1 MRRAPAIRRRFET
14 LDGNNITGQEQT
26 AIGGVPRGA
35 AGRTGVTIM
44 DGTLAAKQKAS
55 IIVTQGDYQR
65 LQGLANVARVRQPDV
80 AEELAG
86 ELDRAGVVADG
97 EIAPDVVRMGSTVE
111 YRTEAGGSR
120 TVTLVFPG
128 EADIAQNKVSI
139 LTPIGT
145 ALLGLS
151 PGQSLDWLARDGRR
165 HRLTILSV
173 RQPGG

>member
-1 MRRAPAIRRRFET
+1 
-14 LDGNNITGQEQT
+14 
-26 AIGGVPRGA
+26 
-35 AGRTGVTIM
+35 M
-44 DGTLAAKQKAS
+44 DGTLTTDQKAA
-55 IIVTQGDYQR
+55 IVVTQADYQR
-65 LQGLANVARVRQPDV
+65 LQGLANAARMRQPDV

-97 EIAPDVVRMGSTVE
+97 EIAPDVVRMGSIVE
-111 YRTEAGGSR
+111 YRTETGATR

-128 EADIAQNKVSI
+128 EADIAQGKVSI

-151 PGQSLDWLARDGRR
+151 PGQSLGWVARDGRG

-173 RQPGG
+173 RPPAG

>member
-1 MRRAPAIRRRFET
+1 MAIAACYAPA
-14 LDGNNITGQEQT
+14 
-26 AIGGVPRGA
+26 
-35 AGRTGVTIM
+35 GRIGVTIM

-55 IIVTQGDYQR
+55 IVVTQGDYQR
-65 LQGLANVARVRQPDV
+65 LQGLATVARVRQPDV

-165 HRLTILSV
+165 HRLTILAV

>member
-1 MRRAPAIRRRFET
+1 
-14 LDGNNITGQEQT
+14 
-26 AIGGVPRGA
+26 
-35 AGRTGVTIM
+35 M
-44 DGTLAAKQKAS
+44 DGTLTTDQKAA
-55 IIVTQGDYQR
+55 IVVTQADYQR
-65 LQGLANVARVRQPDV
+65 LQGLANAARTRQPDV

-97 EIAPDVVRMGSTVE
+97 EIAPDVVRMGSIVE
-111 YRTEAGGSR
+111 YRTETGATR

-128 EADIAQNKVSI
+128 EADIAQGKVSI

-151 PGQSLDWLARDGRR
+151 PGQSLGWVARDGRG

-173 RQPGG
+173 RPPAG

>member
-1 MRRAPAIRRRFET
+1 MQ
-14 LDGNNITGQEQT
+14 DVQ
-26 AIGGVPRGA
+26 
-35 AGRTGVTIM
+35 VTN
-44 DGTLAAKQKAS
+44 QKAA
-55 IIVTQGDYQR
+55 IVVTQGDYDR
-65 LQGLANVARVRQPDV
+65 LQGLASAARTRQPEI

-97 EIAPDVVRMGSTVE
+97 EIAPDVVRMNSIVE
-111 YRTEAGGSR
+111 YRTEVDATR

-128 EADIAQNKVSI
+128 EADIAEGKVSI

-151 PGQSLDWLARDGRR
+151 PGQSIDWLARDGRT

-173 RQPGG
+173 RQGPAC

>member
-1 MRRAPAIRRRFET
+1 M
-14 LDGNNITGQEQT
+14 Q
-26 AIGGVPRGA
+26 
-35 AGRTGVTIM
+35 VTIS
-44 DGTLAAKQKAS
+44 AKRKAD
-55 IIVTQGDYQR
+55 IVVTQGDYQR
-65 LQGLANVARVRQPDV
+65 LQGLANAARQRQPEI

-97 EIAPDVVRMGSTVE
+97 EIAPDVVRMGSSVE
-111 YRTEAGGSR
+111 YRTEAGATR

-128 EADIAQNKVSI
+128 EADIAEGKVSI

-151 PGQSLDWLARDGRR
+151 PGQSIDWLARDGQS

-173 RQPGG
+173 RQQPAA

>member
-1 MRRAPAIRRRFET
+1 MQDTQPT
-14 LDGNNITGQEQT
+14 NQKT
-26 AIGGVPRGA
+26 
-35 AGRTGVTIM
+35 TIV
-44 DGTLAAKQKAS
+44 
-55 IIVTQGDYQR
+55 VTQGDYQR
-65 LQGLANVARVRQPDV
+65 LQGLANAARRRQPDV

-97 EIAPDVVRMGSTVE
+97 EISPGVVRMGSIVE
-111 YRTEAGGSR
+111 YRTETGATR

-128 EADIAQNKVSI
+128 EADIAQGKVSI

-151 PGQSLDWLARDGRR
+151 PGQSLGWVARDGRG

-173 RQPGG
+173 RPPAG

>member
-1 MRRAPAIRRRFET
+1 MEGIQQ
-14 LDGNNITGQEQT
+14 L
-26 AIGGVPRGA
+26 
-35 AGRTGVTIM
+35 
-44 DGTLAAKQKAS
+44 AKQKAT
-55 IIVTQGDYQR
+55 IVVTERDYQR
-65 LQGLANVARVRQPDV
+65 LQGLANAARLRQPDV

-86 ELDRAGVVADG
+86 ELDRAGIVADT

-111 YRTEAGGSR
+111 YRTEAGATR

-128 EADIAQNKVSI
+128 EADIAEGKVSI

-151 PGQSLDWLARDGRR
+151 PGQSIDWLARDGRS

-173 RQPGG
+173 RQQPGG

>member
-1 MRRAPAIRRRFET
+1 
-14 LDGNNITGQEQT
+14 
-26 AIGGVPRGA
+26 
-35 AGRTGVTIM
+35 M
-44 DGTLAAKQKAS
+44 DGTLTTDQKAA
-55 IIVTQGDYQR
+55 IVVTQADYQR
-65 LQGLANVARVRQPDV
+65 LQGLANAARTRQPDV

-97 EIAPDVVRMGSTVE
+97 EISPDVVRMGSIVE
-111 YRTEAGGSR
+111 YRTETGATR

-128 EADIAQNKVSI
+128 EADIAQGKVSI

-151 PGQSLDWLARDGRR
+151 PGQSLGWVARDGRG

-173 RQPGG
+173 RPPAG

>member
-1 MRRAPAIRRRFET
+1 MTAPQSARRPP
-14 LDGNNITGQEQT
+14 
-26 AIGGVPRGA
+26 GVMSMEDVQ
-35 AGRTGVTIM
+35 VTN
-44 DGTLAAKQKAS
+44 QKAA
-55 IIVTQGDYQR
+55 IVVTQGDYER
-65 LQGLANVARVRQPDV
+65 LQGLANAARMRQPEI

-97 EIAPDVVRMGSTVE
+97 EIAPDVVRMNSIVE
-111 YRTEAGGSR
+111 YRTEAGTRR

-128 EADIAQNKVSI
+128 EADIAEGKVSI

-151 PGQSLDWLARDGRR
+151 PGQSIDWLARDGRT

-173 RQPGG
+173 RQGPAC

>member
-1 MRRAPAIRRRFET
+1 MSME
-14 LDGNNITGQEQT
+14 DVQ
-26 AIGGVPRGA
+26 
-35 AGRTGVTIM
+35 VTN
-44 DGTLAAKQKAS
+44 QKAA
-55 IIVTQGDYQR
+55 IVVTQGDYER
-65 LQGLANVARVRQPDV
+65 LQGLANAARMRQPEI

-97 EIAPDVVRMGSTVE
+97 EIAPDVVRMNSIVE
-111 YRTEAGGSR
+111 YRTEAGARR

-128 EADIAQNKVSI
+128 EADIAEGKVSI

-151 PGQSLDWLARDGRR
+151 PGQSIDWLARDGRT

-173 RQPGG
+173 RQGPAC

>member
-1 MRRAPAIRRRFET
+1 MQ
-14 LDGNNITGQEQT
+14 DVQ
-26 AIGGVPRGA
+26 
-35 AGRTGVTIM
+35 VTN
-44 DGTLAAKQKAS
+44 QKAA
-55 IIVTQGDYQR
+55 IVVTQGDYER
-65 LQGLANVARVRQPDV
+65 LQGLANAARMRQPEI

-97 EIAPDVVRMGSTVE
+97 EIAPDVVRMNSIVE
-111 YRTEAGGSR
+111 YRTEAGARR

-128 EADIAQNKVSI
+128 EADIAEGKVSI

-151 PGQSLDWLARDGRR
+151 PGQSIDWLARDGRT

-173 RQPGG
+173 RQGPAC